1 MARGVGIAK
10 RGFGRA
16 LSRTGYSGGGPV
28 EDMSSEHE
36 GAESSAEEARETK
49 LEKKGYRENKAGKMV
64 KAVEEGVRNVTKK
77 IGDRYKKNVKFVTP
91 SPIKETPEPSDEM
104 DEYFTKE
111 TRVGKNQFK
120 VERVKKSDDEIGYR
134 RSKKAK
140 GGQAKVSKV
149 MKEFGKGKL
158 HSGKKGPVVKSRKQ
172 AIAIALS
179 EAGMSKKK
187 K

>member
-1 MARGVGIAK
+1 MTRGVGIAK

-16 LSRTGYSGGGPV
+16 LSRTGYSAGGDV
-28 EDMSSEHE
+28 MDDMSEGHE
-36 GAESSAEEARETK
+36 SMESLKEEAKETK
-49 LEKKGYRENKAGKMV
+49 LEKEGYEETKAGKMI
-64 KAVEEGVRNVTKK
+64 KAAKKGVEKVSKK
-77 IGDRYKKNVKFVTP
+77 MQDHYKENVKFVTP
-91 SPIKETPEPSDEM
+91 TPSTYKKFNEDMKEAVEKSDIRKK
-104 DEYFTKE
+104 TKE
-111 TRVGKNQFK
+111 YQ
-120 VERVKKSDDEIGYR
+120 ERLG
-134 RSKKAK
+134 KAK
-140 GGQAKVSKV
+140 GGQVKVSKV